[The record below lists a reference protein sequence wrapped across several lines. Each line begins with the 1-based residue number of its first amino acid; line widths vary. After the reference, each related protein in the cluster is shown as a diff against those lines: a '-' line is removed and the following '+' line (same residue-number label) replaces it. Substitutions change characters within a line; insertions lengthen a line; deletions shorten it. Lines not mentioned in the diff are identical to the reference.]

1 MIEILETPP
10 LNSVQDL
17 GRLGLRC
24 HGIGRA
30 GAMDRV
36 ALQAANALLGN
47 DENAA
52 GIELQLFPVRLRF
65 HADTIFALTGADCA
79 PHLDGRPLPPWWV
92 AQARAGQELVLSPP
106 RHGLR
111 AYLAMSG
118 GLDVPVVLG
127 SRSTQMRDGFGG
139 HEGRALTAGDR
150 LEALP
155 SARVTLRDAAGHGAL
170 PPSLALAA
178 PTKAQAT
185 DGAIWLRAI
194 AAAEYGQ
201 FDAASHKHLWETPWK
216 VTSQSN
222 RQGYRLEGAGLQR
235 TVLLEMRSHGIVPG
249 VIQVPPSG
257 QPIIQLADGNSAG
270 GYPKIGVV
278 IEADLWRLAQA
289 APGNRLRFVS
299 CTLEEAR
306 AAEREIASWLG
317 TLRRLAGYCRR
328 PALEKAA

>member
-17 GRLGLRC
+17 GRPGFRC
-24 HGIGRA
+24 HGMGRA

-36 ALQAANALLGN
+36 ALQAANTLLGN

-65 HADTIFALTGADCA
+65 LVDTVFALTGADCA

-106 RHGLR
+106 RRGLR
-111 AYLAMSG
+111 SYLAVSG
-118 GLDVPVVLG
+118 GFDVPVVLG

-139 HEGRALTAGDR
+139 HEGRALAAGDR
-150 LEALP
+150 LAMVP
-155 SARVTLRDAAGHGAL
+155 SACFTLRDEAGYGAL
-170 PPSLALAA
+170 PPSQALAA
-178 PTKAQAT
+178 PTPASAT
-185 DGAIWLRAI
+185 DEAIWLRAI

-201 FDAASHKHLWETPWK
+201 FDAASHDHLWETPWK

-235 TVLLEMRSHGIVPG
+235 TELVEMRSHGIVPG

-289 APGNRLRFVS
+289 APGNRLRFAS

-306 AAEREIASWLG
+306 AAEREIASWLSS
-317 TLRRLAGYCRR
+317 LRRLAGYCRR
-328 PALEKAA
+328 PVLEKAA

>member
-17 GRLGLRC
+17 GRLGFRC

-47 DENAA
+47 DGNAA

-65 HADTIFALTGADCA
+65 HTDIVFALAGADCA
-79 PHLDGRPLPPWWV
+79 PHLDGRPLPPWWAV
-92 AQARAGQELVLSPP
+92 QARAGQELVLSPP
-106 RHGLR
+106 RRGLR
-111 AYLAMSG
+111 GYLAVSG
-118 GLDVPVVLG
+118 GFDVPVVLG

-150 LEALP
+150 LPVLP
-155 SARVTLRDAAGHGAL
+155 SACITLRDEAGYGAL

-178 PTKAQAT
+178 PTEAPTT

-201 FDAASHKHLWETPWK
+201 FDGASHDHLWETPWK

-235 TVLLEMRSHGIVPG
+235 TELVEMRSHGIVPG

-289 APGNRLRFVS
+289 APGNRLRFAS

-306 AAEREIASWLG
+306 DAEREIATWLSS
-317 TLRRLAGYCRR
+317 LRRLAGFCRR
-328 PALEKAA
+328 PVLEKAA